1 MKFILAE
8 NATFQ
13 RNDLSW
19 INYSQLIPILKKFSP
34 FWKEGMKV
42 MKVKKV
48 SNFDLFDTCAS
59 VNTLFEKS
67 GNIKEN
73 IKTKN
78 VIFLRL
84 PFSEKVKS
92 VWN

>member
-1 MKFILAE
+1 
-8 NATFQ
+8 
-13 RNDLSW
+13 
-19 INYSQLIPILKKFSP
+19 
-34 FWKEGMKV
+34 MKV

-92 VWN
+92 V